1 MMRQYIPMRILAL
14 TPLIMAACRADS
26 QTTAC
31 TDELRVQFA
40 PADTAI
46 LPGAAFTASVQL
58 ATCGGAHLLTDAF
71 IWHSEDSTIAT
82 VDSLSGLVVGVA
94 WHHTDRRDRAPP
106 RSGWI
111 SEGIG
116 GCWSSLS

>member
-1 MMRQYIPMRILAL
+1 MMRQYLSMRMLAL
-14 TPLIMAACRADS
+14 TLVILAACRADS

-58 ATCGGAHLLTDAF
+58 ATCGGAQLLTDAF
-71 IWHSEDSTIAT
+71 IWHSEDSTIAS
-82 VDSLSGLVVGVA
+82 VDSLSGLVFGVA
-94 WHHTDRRDRAPP
+94 LGTTRIGATGRRFGPVGTLKVSVVTEVP
-106 RSGWI
+106 
-111 SEGIG
+111 
-116 GCWSSLS
+116 